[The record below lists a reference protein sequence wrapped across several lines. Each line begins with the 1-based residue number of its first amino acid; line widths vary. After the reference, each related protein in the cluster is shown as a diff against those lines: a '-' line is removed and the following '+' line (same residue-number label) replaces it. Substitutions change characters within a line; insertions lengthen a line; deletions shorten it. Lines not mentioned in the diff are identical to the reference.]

1 MTGTVIPIH
10 DGSTRIVTEIFSP
23 GHLCC
28 ELISIHI
35 SFCATDVETVSHLVV
50 PMSADGSDVSSLVS
64 VVLCIHL
71 LFSSLILFLCL
82 LLV

>member
-1 MTGTVIPIH
+1 MTGTVMPIH
-10 DGSTRIVTEIFSP
+10 DGSTRIVTEMFGA

-35 SFCATDVETVSHLVV
+35 SFRPTDVETVNHLVV

-64 VVLCIHL
+64 VVLCITC
-71 LFSSLILFLCL
+71 CL
-82 LLV
+82 QL

>member
-1 MTGTVIPIH
+1 MTGTVMPIH
-10 DGSTRIVTEIFSP
+10 DGSTRIVTEIFST

-35 SFCATDVETVSHLVV
+35 SFRPTDVETVNHLVV

-64 VVLCIHL
+64 VVLCITC
-71 LFSSLILFLCL
+71 CL
-82 LLV
+82 QL